1 MNFVCKCSDKAIF
14 WYEPNIEAGRVS
26 TMKRLI
32 FLFSICS
39 LVVGSNIALA
49 QEEDGDY
56 GELIRKVTTK
66 TTCLDYL
73 NEEHDN
79 YSGDKMAESRAPDEV
94 TKGLSKSIR
103 DECQKAPKESLKNAV
118 SKVKK
123 TYTSKLSEIMEKV
136 QDDKN
141 ALHKEGGV

>member
-1 MNFVCKCSDKAIF
+1 MFYYKSD
-14 WYEPNIEAGRVS
+14 IESGRVFVV
-26 TMKRLI
+26 KRLV
-32 FLFSICS
+32 FLFCVFS
-39 LVVGSNIALA
+39 LFMGSNIALA

-66 TTCLDYL
+66 ATCLDYL
-73 NEEHDN
+73 NEEHDT

-123 TYTSKLSEIMEKV
+123 TYTSKLSEIMERV

>member
-1 MNFVCKCSDKAIF
+1 MFY
-14 WYEPNIEAGRVS
+14 YESGIESGRVFVV
-26 TMKRLI
+26 KRLL
-32 FLFSICS
+32 FLFCVFS
-39 LVVGSNIALA
+39 LFMGSNIALA

-66 TTCLDYL
+66 ATCLDYL
-73 NEEHDN
+73 NEEHDT

-103 DECQKAPKESLKNAV
+103 DECEKAPKESLKNAV

-123 TYTSKLSEIMEKV
+123 TYTSKLSEIMERV

-141 ALHKEGGV
+141 VLHKEGGV